1 MKDINLFFFY
11 TLSFAAG
18 LFLYT
23 AVMYIVYILFF
34 SENEIEEEKP
44 VRNKNDNKGETIDD
58 MINEI

>member
-1 MKDINLFFFY
+1 MKDINLFIFY

-23 AVMYIVYILFF
+23 AIMYIFYILFC

-44 VRNKNDNKGETIDD
+44 TDNTKESIED
-58 MINEI
+58 IISEI

>member
-23 AVMYIVYILFF
+23 AIMYIFYILFF

-44 VRNKNDNKGETIDD
+44 NDNKNESVEDIIGEI
-58 MINEI
+58 